1 MPHQLTVVKTTKGYK
16 IRGASGK
23 LLKPLYATRK
33 SAQAV
38 IRAKYKKY
46 RYK

>member
-1 MPHQLTVVKTTKGYK
+1 MPHKLTVVKTARGFK

-23 LLKPLYATRK
+23 LLKAVYTTRK
-33 SAQAV
+33 TAQAV

-46 RYK
+46 KYE